1 MTEFLI
7 TRRETFEAVLIIAI
21 VRWFL
26 HKQGYTNFAKPI
38 IIAVIAAIFG
48 SILFAIGLHYLN
60 HIAWLHGYDALFEG
74 LMMIVTSLMLLHM
87 ISWMSK
93 QQFLWSKKIDL
104 PQANCASCPLID
116 ESSSIKKSS
125 TWSIRAMLEQASKH
139 SVTQS
144 GMVGIA
150 SLIFFAV
157 LREGAETVLL
167 LMSSSNITWAF
178 SHLGFWWGIGVA
190 LLMGYAI
197 YGLGMKFSLKYFFR
211 VTSLLLVLFAA
222 WMMTYGVHELEEFAV
237 DNGYLQTSSI
247 TKAWNVFPIQTTIDD
262 HQQYFYQRNEEK
274 QVYYH
279 HLHDKGSI
287 GTFLKA
293 FFGWNS
299 DPNVLEPI
307 IWILIFGFGM
317 WILSPKRIHTL

>member
-1 MTEFLI
+1 
-7 TRRETFEAVLIIAI
+7 
-21 VRWFL
+21 
-26 HKQGYTNFAKPI
+26 
-38 IIAVIAAIFG
+38 
-48 SILFAIGLHYLN
+48 
-60 HIAWLHGYDALFEG
+60 
-74 LMMIVTSLMLLHM
+74 
-87 ISWMSK
+87 
-93 QQFLWSKKIDL
+93 
-104 PQANCASCPLID
+104 
-116 ESSSIKKSS
+116 
-125 TWSIRAMLEQASKH
+125 
-139 SVTQS
+139 
-144 GMVGIA
+144 
-150 SLIFFAV
+150 
-157 LREGAETVLL
+157 
-167 LMSSSNITWAF
+167 
-178 SHLGFWWGIGVA
+178 
-190 LLMGYAI
+190 MGYAI

-222 WMMTYGVHELEEFAV
+222 GMMTYGVHELEEFAV

-247 TKAWNVFPIQTTIDD
+247 IKAWNVFPVQTTIDD

-317 WILSPKRIHTL
+317 WILSPKSIHAL